1 MTRKEKKTWRIR
13 GGSLIRLFQITHHV
27 DLVLKRGR
35 VSNIADER
43 RLNQTIRTA
52 SARRMGAYEPVMR
65 PHFLSRVGGTVDY

>member
-1 MTRKEKKTWRIR
+1 MTRKEKKTWCIR

-52 SARRMGAYEPVMR
+52 SARRMCIHDPVMR
-65 PHFLSRVGGTVDY
+65 QCLMARRAA